1 MADLPPGKF
10 WKWLGSSPESP
21 TILAF
26 HGFGGSGQDFEP
38 VAKALDHLGL
48 NWIAPRLSAFTP
60 RHAHFPDEE
69 PYLLREEFLR
79 SIHQIIKECGV
90 KKLIVMGYSI
100 GGRIALQY
108 TLCHQESVRGLILIG
123 ATPGIRDA
131 SLMLERRELEEEWI
145 DRIDSEGVVAF
156 QNYWQTLPVVASQVR
171 IPEEI
176 KEAIRNR
183 RRAALPRELI
193 FSLKLFG
200 QGVFPALWDNI
211 SELEIPA
218 LLVAGADDEKYLE
231 LAQEMQKEMKHGT
244 VEAISSAGHMAHL
257 ENTPAFANCC
267 EKFINKLVS
276 EK

>member
-1 MADLPPGKF
+1 MPSGKF
-10 WKWLGSSPESP
+10 WEWLGSSPESP

-38 VAKALDHLGL
+38 VAKVLDHLGL
-48 NWIAPRLSAFTP
+48 NWIAPRLSAFAP
-60 RHAHFPDEE
+60 RHSPDEE
-69 PYLLREEFLR
+69 SYLLREEFLR
-79 SIHQIIKECGV
+79 LIHQIIEDYGV
-90 KKLIVMGYSI
+90 KRPIVMGYSM

-108 TLCHQESVRGLILIG
+108 ALCHQESVRGLILVG
-123 ATPGIRDA
+123 VTPGIRDS
-131 SLMLERRELEEEWI
+131 SLMLERKHLEDEWI
-145 DRIDSEGVVAF
+145 QMIESDGVSAF
-156 QNYWQTLPVVASQVR
+156 QDYWQTLPVVASQVR
-171 IPEEI
+171 IPEEV

-193 FSLKLFG
+193 FSLQLFG

-211 SELEIPA
+211 SQLAIPA

-231 LAQEMQKEMKHGT
+231 LAHEMQKEMKHGT
-244 VEAISSAGHMAHL
+244 AEAIPNAGHTAHL
-257 ENTPAFANCC
+257 ENTPAFAKCC